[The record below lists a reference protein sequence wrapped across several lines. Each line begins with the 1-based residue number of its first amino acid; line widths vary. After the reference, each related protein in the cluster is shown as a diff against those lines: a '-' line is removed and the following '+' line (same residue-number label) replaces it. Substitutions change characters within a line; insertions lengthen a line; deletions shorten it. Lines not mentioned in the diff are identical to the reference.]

1 MSVTGVHGPDPIGH
15 CLVTHTQKP
24 LALIHLTDS
33 YQKISAVHII
43 YATFKNNTQSA
54 AWVLCSKNKK
64 FHVWNSTW
72 SVVVLVVVII
82 MMVTVEEHTEG
93 NDNEKYAHSKH
104 NSGHSPAV
112 GL

>member
-43 YATFKNNTQSA
+43 YATFKNNNQLLGFY
-54 AWVLCSKNKK
+54 VLKTKS
-64 FHVWNSTW
+64 FTSG
-72 SVVVLVVVII
+72 
-82 MMVTVEEHTEG
+82 TVHG
-93 NDNEKYAHSKH
+93 Q
-104 NSGHSPAV
+104 
-112 GL
+112 